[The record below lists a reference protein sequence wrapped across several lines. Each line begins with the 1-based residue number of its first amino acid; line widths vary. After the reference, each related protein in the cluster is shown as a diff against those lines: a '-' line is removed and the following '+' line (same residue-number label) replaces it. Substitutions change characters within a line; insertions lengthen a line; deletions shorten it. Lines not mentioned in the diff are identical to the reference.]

1 MAASLGNA
9 TVNVLARTVL
19 FEQSLRRSLKR
30 MSALTA
36 AVFAGVGAANFFGS
50 ALKESVALEK
60 QLQKIQTFLTDQPD
74 AIKKA
79 FDAGAV
85 RGLSNELGISAIEI
99 SEALYYMI
107 GSGVDASEAMDAVR
121 AAASSAVAT
130 VSDLGLVA
138 NFTSSGINAF
148 AGTVDTL
155 TGKMVD
161 AQHINDLFFAALK
174 EGKGTANDLAKYLST
189 AIPSAKGLGIGLGE
203 VVSAASAATLTGKSA
218 RKVMTG
224 LDYVMSGLGNSSK
237 GVGEAFK
244 EITGKTFPDFVKG
257 GGKLQDAI
265 KILGSEIGIQQ
276 LNNVKGA
283 TTGIRA
289 IQELLVVWEDYT
301 RIQENVKSAE
311 GAAVEGRDIMNKSIS
326 RQIDFLKTKFT
337 NFRGSVGDWLGP
349 VLYDAAKKVQAAW
362 PQIKSTFDAMV
373 SGIGVAFSKI
383 GEVLGPAFKQI
394 SLAFSAINWGMIASM
409 IQDVI
414 NGILIGLSPLLA
426 AITGLIYVF
435 AGLATYI
442 QPVINV
448 LANLTPII
456 VGLTAAFVAYK
467 TVLIATVAIQKIQ
480 LALQKLQSFWL
491 GVTTTV
497 AILST
502 VAVGG
507 LAGAWAVLTTIMAAN
522 PIGLA
527 IAALVGLVAMLVFA
541 WKKSETFR
549 KVVATAFNGVKDTI
563 VTAVQIIVGLATYWA
578 EAYLRGFKAILDGLA
593 HLPDWLGGG
602 KFADA
607 SAAVGRL
614 IHGVEAIRA
623 KVNDLADAARAAD
636 WEIKKMGQNLLEVQD
651 YAGRTSMDRLSL
663 LRAGV
668 DPDTTTAIN
677 AGELNLNNSTN
688 PYGGGGG
695 GADFSGGGYDPL
707 GGKDDAGKKAI
718 SEAAKKIK
726 AALKR
731 AFTDLDRIAKNTSK
745 QSVDTLK
752 ENFRQLYAD
761 LGEANRKDIVAYAKK
776 QEAALIKAATKQ
788 SKVLKGVLKKYKAD
802 TLVEMAI
809 ARDKVLDKLDGA
821 KDKLKE
827 LVNES
832 NEFKKSIRET
842 VLGLGNV
849 SQESDGIG
857 VTFTG
862 IRNRMRKAVEETKR
876 FNAAIK
882 TLQKLKLN
890 PELIRQ
896 LVEAGPEALDQAATI
911 AASGKKGV
919 SELNGLQDQLL
930 KQSQTLEKTAY
941 DQFFKNGVAVAQGLV
956 AGLEKERDS
965 ILKAMDKIAD
975 QLVDRI
981 KKKLNIKSPSRV
993 FGEIGENITAGL
1005 AHGIEAKGPAA
1016 QKAAAN
1022 VSQQIHF
1029 GPGSVAV
1036 SGVGDTAAQRAG
1048 ILTGQGIVQVL
1059 RERQIA
1065 AQLAGVQ

>member
-50 ALKESVALEK
+50 ALKESIALEK

-79 FDAGAV
+79 FDAAAV

-107 GSGVDASEAMDAVR
+107 GSGVDAADAMDAVR

-311 GAAVEGRDIMNKSIS
+311 GAAIEGRDIMNKSIS

-349 VLYDAAKKVQAAW
+349 VLFDAAKKVQEVYPRIREA
-362 PQIKSTFDAMV
+362 FL
-373 SGIGVAFSKI
+373 GIVGIIGQAFSQIGAVIGPVIGQIQEAFAKI
-383 GEVLGPAFKQI
+383 NLGEIVTIIQAVVTGI
-394 SLAFSAINWGMIASM
+394 LAGLAPLFAAIYA
-409 IQDVI
+409 
-414 NGILIGLSPLLA
+414 LIGLFA
-426 AITGLIYVF
+426 AV
-435 AGLATYI
+435 AQYI
-442 QPVINV
+442 SPVIT
-448 LANLTPII
+448 LFANMTPII
-456 VGLTAAFVAYK
+456 VGITAAFVAYK
-467 TVLIATVAIQKIQ
+467 TVLFLTMVITKTYV
-480 LALQKLQSFWL
+480 ALQKLQAIWTAA
-491 GVTTTV
+491 VT
-497 AILST
+497 AAQILQIGATS
-502 VAVGG
+502 G
-507 LAGAWAVLTTIMAAN
+507 LAGAWTALTLIMSAN

-549 KVVATAFNGVKDTI
+549 KVVAAAFNGIKDTI

-614 IHGVEAIRA
+614 INGVEAIRN
-623 KVNDLADAARAAD
+623 KVNNLADAARAAD
-636 WEIKKMGQNLLEVQD
+636 WEIQKLGQNLKTLKDE
-651 YAGRTSMDRLSL
+651 AGRTSMDRLSL

-677 AGELNLNNSTN
+677 AGELNFDNSTN
-688 PYGGGGG
+688 PYGGG

-731 AFTDLDRIAKNTSK
+731 AFADLDRIAKNTSK

-827 LVNES
+827 LVAES
-832 NEFKKSIRET
+832 NDFKKSIRET

-919 SELNGLQDQLL
+919 DQLNTL
-930 KQSQTLEKTAY
+930 QGALLTQSKALEKTAY

-1016 QKAAAN
+1016 SKAAAN

-1065 AQLAGVQ
+1065 AMLTGVQ